1 MTNSS
6 LFAEAKR
13 YIPGGVNSPVRAFR
27 NVGGEPFFVSR
38 AQGSRIWDVEGRE
51 YIDYVGTW
59 GPAILGH
66 APEVVVEAVRE
77 TAKNGLSFGIPNP
90 LEVDMARLIC
100 NWVPSVERVRMVNS
114 GTEATMSCIRLAR
127 GFTGRKMIVKF
138 EGCYHGHVDSL
149 LVKAG
154 SGALTH
160 GSPDSAGVPP
170 EFAELTITIPF
181 NDPEIVVETFQ
192 KFGQQIAAVIVE
204 AVPANAGLFLPKP
217 GYYEKVRSECDRSGA
232 LLIFDEVMTGFRVA
246 KGGYQELAGIRP
258 DLTAMGK
265 VIGGGL
271 PIGAFGGRAEIMR
284 LLSPEGPVYQAGT
297 LSGNPLAMAAGLS
310 QLRELDRVDGWTRLE
325 ELGRQMESGIQ
336 ELLRKR
342 GKKYQFNRLGS
353 MFCLFFTEHPVWSYA
368 DAVQCDLNAFRKFFH
383 LCLDRGVYFAPS
395 QFETGFLCLRHTSA
409 DLERTMAAI
418 DESLGML

>member
-13 YIPGGVNSPVRAFR
+13 YIPGGVNSPARAFR

-100 NWVPSVERVRMVNS
+100 NWVPCVERVRMVNS

-149 LVKAG
+149 SPGEIELSAAHSVRPPSTNRAWNYWVRHVEKAG
-154 SGALTH
+154 LMPAEK
-160 GSPDSAGVPP
+160 SAKS
-170 EFAELTITIPF
+170 AT
-181 NDPEIVVETFQ
+181 
-192 KFGQQIAAVIVE
+192 KAATKS
-204 AVPANAGLFLPKP
+204 AAKPA
-217 GYYEKVRSECDRSGA
+217 
-232 LLIFDEVMTGFRVA
+232 A
-246 KGGYQELAGIRP
+246 KGAKPKAAAKAGKGARKA
-258 DLTAMGK
+258 TKKAGK
-265 VIGGGL
+265 
-271 PIGAFGGRAEIMR
+271 RR
-284 LLSPEGPVYQAGT
+284 
-297 LSGNPLAMAAGLS
+297 
-310 QLRELDRVDGWTRLE
+310 
-325 ELGRQMESGIQ
+325 
-336 ELLRKR
+336 
-342 GKKYQFNRLGS
+342 
-353 MFCLFFTEHPVWSYA
+353 
-368 DAVQCDLNAFRKFFH
+368 
-383 LCLDRGVYFAPS
+383 
-395 QFETGFLCLRHTSA
+395 
-409 DLERTMAAI
+409 
-418 DESLGML
+418 